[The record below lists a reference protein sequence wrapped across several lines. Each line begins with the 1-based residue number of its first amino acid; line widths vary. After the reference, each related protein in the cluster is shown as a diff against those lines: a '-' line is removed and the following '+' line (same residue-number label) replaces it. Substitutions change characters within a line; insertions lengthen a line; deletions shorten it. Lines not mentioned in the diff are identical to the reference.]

1 MKKFFCIFFLCF
13 LSLLFTGNTLGKYW
27 LEIDCIKETYTKAP
41 LPIESSSLHI
51 HIWCFLYRSSK
62 KREKFMENKIFLTN
76 YGYKAIESD
85 DLETSRKLSIELLD
99 KCIKKNVVYNPKMF
113 EISEDIYNKLLECN
127 IIVKGKTKY
136 SLSDRQQAFD
146 YYFNTV
152 MNLLDTI

>member
-1 MKKFFCIFFLCF
+1 
-13 LSLLFTGNTLGKYW
+13 
-27 LEIDCIKETYTKAP
+27 
-41 LPIESSSLHI
+41 
-51 HIWCFLYRSSK
+51 
-62 KREKFMENKIFLTN
+62 MENKIFLTN

-99 KCIKKNVVYNPKMF
+99 KCIKKNVVYKPTMF
-113 EISEDIYNKLLECN
+113 EISEDIYNKLLESN
-127 IIVKGKTKY
+127 IIVKKSSKY